1 MKQIFSKI
9 LDNSG
14 GLAVIAV
21 VIGAF
26 AMALMFVIFDNAFE
40 TARPGSEVV
49 SQLAQNGQEGLAEGE
64 LLPLHIRGIPAPFI
78 SPGDGSALG
87 HVLLDITLEVAGDE
101 ARQKAE
107 AALDGLIMDFTEQ
120 ISKGGVGMPARPGVV
135 DYDRLARIFME
146 LAQAEVG
153 VPGIARVVIQASQE
167 N

>member
-9 LDNSG
+9 LDNSA

-21 VIGAF
+21 ALGIV
-26 AMALMFVIFDNAFE
+26 AMALMFVIFDNAVDKP
-40 TARPGSEVV
+40 RPGSEVV
-49 SQLAQNGQEGLAEGE
+49 SQLAQSGPEGLAEGA
-64 LLPLHIRGIPAPFI
+64 LFPLHIRGIPAPFI
-78 SPGDGSALG
+78 SPGDGTALG
-87 HVLLDITLEVAGDE
+87 YVFLDITLEVAGDE

-120 ISKGGVGMPARPGVV
+120 VSKSGVGMPSRPGVV

-153 VPGIARVVIQASQE
+153 GRGIARVVIQASQE
-167 N
+167 S